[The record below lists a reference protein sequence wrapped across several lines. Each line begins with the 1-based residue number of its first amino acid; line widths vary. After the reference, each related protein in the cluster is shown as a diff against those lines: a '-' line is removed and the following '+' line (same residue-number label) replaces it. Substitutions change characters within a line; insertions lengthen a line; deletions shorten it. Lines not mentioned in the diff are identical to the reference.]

1 MRHIDRTGN
10 FKRQYK
16 LMIKRGKLAK
26 EIQDVIVML
35 ANDIPLPPKY
45 RDHVLS
51 GNFVGFRD
59 CHIQPDWVLIYSK
72 IDSDDGLGILQL
84 EETGTHSDLFR

>member
-1 MRHIDRTGN
+1 
-10 FKRQYK
+10 
-16 LMIKRGKLAK
+16 MIKRGKLAK

>member
-1 MRHIDRTGN
+1 
-10 FKRQYK
+10 
-16 LMIKRGKLAK
+16 MIKRWKLAK